1 MIKKQNLNEFETF
14 QIQDNIHN
22 FVGLTNQS
30 ATCYMNSVLQQL
42 YAVLDFR
49 KEILSTALP
58 EIPENQLS
66 DAGKVLRELQI
77 VFHSLKDKQIRY
89 FNTRKFCQVFK
100 WTDNQPINVTQQQDA
115 NEFLNLLF
123 NFIDEGLRE
132 CSQQRLFHDVFGGSL
147 IHQVICQQEQH
158 KSERI
163 EQFYT
168 VSLDV
173 KNKSHLLESLSRNEN
188 EQDNNNDDEE
198 DGDMDYDDSESDM
211 SSDEDNELD
220 GIQVENRP
228 GSYYK
233 YKIIGIVVHSGTHNF
248 GHYYSYIRDHHQE
261 FKIGNEGEQGNENG
275 MDKEKIKEK
284 EIIEELNN
292 NILIDEVNIFNKQQK
307 EKQKKNDQS
316 IVEIGN
322 DNEENLNLID
332 KKDTSSDENNSIDD
346 KDKKDKIDKGV
357 WNEFNDVRVTA
368 FDIDTI
374 DENAYGSNE
383 IKIDEN
389 EKEGL
394 RKYNAYMLVYQRV
407 EYFEAKKKEEIGIIE
422 EEQLKLEKEK
432 EKIKRARRRE
442 KKNKR
447 NWKRKKKK
455 NKNDYRDK
463 LEKWITQLQ
472 YYYHSYHSKAL
483 IWFIKTTYY
492 RKWIQKILCECPFN
506 QVKEAFAELFKT
518 VISRLAFEE
527 KAFYSQTYRGSS
539 LFEFDETLLLSEE
552 DKIKEQQQLNT
563 KSDPIII
570 PSSYALRIIQYCFD
584 TLFRTD
590 WKKSSPKYILN
601 ILSHFATLGNEE
613 VKFLVSLDS
622 IHKLSNFFVINCSIP
637 IKEIIQKRK
646 TREEQR
652 KQLSLIYREEELQY
666 FLPLDDP
673 NEIGHVEANDYAD
686 LILMFSKMIRSCKI
700 IPTSQLGTMEFN
712 SNQPILIEEQ
722 MPEYTNFL
730 AEAIQNKIEIKEITL
745 LMQFLSYNNHNLSIH
760 FINLCME
767 PIRSYLNHSINHAEY
782 INILKQI
789 IQINDEYQNFRV
801 ENIMSNLFQ
810 LARQIT
816 TQNQSKGKEL
826 CQHIFT
832 FPKIPIINNWLQNNN
847 WVVQETINSV
857 GLSYRK

>member
-1 MIKKQNLNEFETF
+1 MP
-14 QIQDNIHN
+14 
-22 FVGLTNQS
+22 
-30 ATCYMNSVLQQL
+30 LQ
-42 YAVLDFR
+42 
-49 KEILSTALP
+49 P
-58 EIPENQLS
+58 
-66 DAGKVLRELQI
+66 
-77 VFHSLKDKQIRY
+77 
-89 FNTRKFCQVFK
+89 
-100 WTDNQPINVTQQQDA
+100 
-115 NEFLNLLF
+115 
-123 NFIDEGLRE
+123 
-132 CSQQRLFHDVFGGSL
+132 
-147 IHQVICQQEQH
+147 
-158 KSERI
+158 
-163 EQFYT
+163 
-168 VSLDV
+168 
-173 KNKSHLLESLSRNEN
+173 
-188 EQDNNNDDEE
+188 
-198 DGDMDYDDSESDM
+198 
-211 SSDEDNELD
+211 
-220 GIQVENRP
+220 
-228 GSYYK
+228 
-233 YKIIGIVVHSGTHNF
+233 
-248 GHYYSYIRDHHQE
+248 
-261 FKIGNEGEQGNENG
+261 
-275 MDKEKIKEK
+275 
-284 EIIEELNN
+284 
-292 NILIDEVNIFNKQQK
+292 
-307 EKQKKNDQS
+307 
-316 IVEIGN
+316 
-322 DNEENLNLID
+322 
-332 KKDTSSDENNSIDD
+332 
-346 KDKKDKIDKGV
+346 
-357 WNEFNDVRVTA
+357 
-368 FDIDTI
+368 
-374 DENAYGSNE
+374 
-383 IKIDEN
+383 
-389 EKEGL
+389 
-394 RKYNAYMLVYQRV
+394 
-407 EYFEAKKKEEIGIIE
+407 
-422 EEQLKLEKEK
+422 
-432 EKIKRARRRE
+432 
-442 KKNKR
+442 
-447 NWKRKKKK
+447 
-455 NKNDYRDK
+455 
-463 LEKWITQLQ
+463 
-472 YYYHSYHSKAL
+472 
-483 IWFIKTTYY
+483 
-492 RKWIQKILCECPFN
+492 
-506 QVKEAFAELFKT
+506 
-518 VISRLAFEE
+518 
-527 KAFYSQTYRGSS
+527 
-539 LFEFDETLLLSEE
+539 E